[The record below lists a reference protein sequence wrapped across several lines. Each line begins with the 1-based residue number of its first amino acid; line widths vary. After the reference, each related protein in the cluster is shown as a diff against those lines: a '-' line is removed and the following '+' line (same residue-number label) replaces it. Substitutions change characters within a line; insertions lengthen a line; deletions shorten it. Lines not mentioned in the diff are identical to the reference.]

1 MSQNVHPGTR
11 RILIASNHPL
21 FAEGL
26 RSLLH
31 QREQMDAIVVG
42 VVSTIEQALKALTEL
57 QPDLIII
64 DYDDEQVNR
73 DEFLARFVEGESRLR
88 VVLLSLKEGGQDAIV
103 YDRRTLAA
111 SQVDEWLKEWVETEV
126 KVPKN
131 RLERRNNKTKTHQRR
146 EGMKHI
152 VGAVILI
159 GVLALALFVG
169 LKNIELLPQ
178 QASLQAVPI
187 DNLFQLDFIAIIV
200 LFALIVGLMV
210 YSVIFFRRRRGDE
223 QDGPY
228 ISGNTKLEVI
238 WTIVPLG
245 FVLYLAYVGSLALGH
260 TQAADP
266 RPLRVDVTA
275 SQWAWRFDYPDL
287 GVTSTELRLPV
298 NKQALL
304 TLTSTDVIHS
314 FWVPEFRVKQDAL
327 PGKDFE
333 RELRVTPTEIG
344 EFKVRCA
351 ELCGRQHYD
360 MQATVRVLSQEDFDA
375 WVAAQIIPEDPVAR
389 GDLWSQ
395 QFGCRAC
402 HSIDGTPLVGPT
414 WKGVFGEEVQL
425 TDGSTVVVD
434 RDYIIE
440 SIRQPG
446 AKIVAGFQDLMPAN
460 IGAEL
465 TDEQIDDIIAFMES
479 LK

>member
-1 MSQNVHPGTR
+1 MSQNLHSGPR
-11 RILIASNHPL
+11 RILIASSHPL

-42 VVSTIEQALKALTEL
+42 VVSTIDQALKALSEL
-57 QPDLIII
+57 QPDLIVI
-64 DYDDEQVNR
+64 DYDDERVNR

-88 VVLLSLKEGGQDAIV
+88 VVLLSLQEGGQDAIV

-111 SQVDEWLKEWVETEV
+111 SQVDEWLKEWVETDLGAPGYSIE
-126 KVPKN
+126 KKKDEQKQHP
-131 RLERRNNKTKTHQRR
+131 RR
-146 EGMKHI
+146 ESMKHVI
-152 VGAVILI
+152 GAVFLI

-169 LKNIELLPQ
+169 LQNIELLPQ

-187 DNLFQLDFIAIIV
+187 DNLFQLDFVAIIV
-200 LFALIVGLMV
+200 LFSLIVGLMV
-210 YSVIFFRRRRGDE
+210 YSIVFFRRRKGDE

-228 ISGNTKLEVI
+228 ITGNTKLEVV
-238 WTIVPLG
+238 WTIIPLG
-245 FVLYLAYVGSLALGH
+245 FVLYLAYVGSLSLGR
-260 TQAADP
+260 TQAMDP
-266 RPLRVDVTA
+266 KPLRVDVIA
-275 SQWAWRFDYPDL
+275 SQWSWRFDYPDL
-287 GVTSTELRLPV
+287 GITSTELVLPAD
-298 NKQALL
+298 KQALL
-304 TLTSTDVIHS
+304 TLSSTDVIHS

-327 PGKDFE
+327 PGKEFE
-333 RELRVTPTEIG
+333 RELRVTPTMIG

-351 ELCGRQHYD
+351 ELCGRQHYV
-360 MQATVRVLSQEDFDA
+360 MMATVRVLSQSDYDA

-402 HSIDGTPLVGPT
+402 HSIDGSPLVGPT

-465 TDEQIDDIIAFMES
+465 TDAQIDDIIAFIES
-479 LK
+479 LN

>member
-1 MSQNVHPGTR
+1 MSHKIHPGTR

-42 VVSTIEQALKALTEL
+42 VVSTIEQALRALSEL
-57 QPDLIII
+57 QPDLIVI
-64 DYDDEQVNR
+64 DYDDERVNR

-88 VVLLSLKEGGQDAIV
+88 VVLLSLQEGGQDAVV

-111 SQVDEWLKEWVETEV
+111 SQVDEWLKEWVET
-126 KVPKN
+126 N
-131 RLERRNNKTKTHQRR
+131 RGAAERSPDQMSAKQKQQQRR
-146 EGMKHI
+146 DGMKHFI
-152 VGAVILI
+152 GAVFLI
-159 GVLALALFVG
+159 VILALAGFVG
-169 LKNIELLPQ
+169 LQNVELLPQ
-178 QASLQAVPI
+178 PASLQAAPI
-187 DNLFQLDFIAIIV
+187 DNLFQLDFTAIIV

-210 YSVIFFRRRRGDE
+210 YSIIFFRRRRSDD

-228 ISGNTKLEVI
+228 ITGNTRLEVI

-245 FVLYLAYVGSLALGH
+245 FVLYLAYVGSLALGR

-266 RPLRVDVTA
+266 RPLRVDVVA
-275 SQWAWRFDYPDL
+275 SQWAWRFDYPDI
-287 GVTSTELRLPV
+287 GVTSTELVLPV

-304 TLTSTDVIHS
+304 SLSSTDVIHS

-327 PGKDFE
+327 PGEDFE

-351 ELCGRQHYD
+351 ELCGRQHYN
-360 MQATVRVLSQEDFDA
+360 MLATVRVLSQEDYDA
-375 WVAAQIIPEDPVAR
+375 WVAAQVIPEDPIAR

-414 WKGVFGEEVQL
+414 WKGVFGEQVLL
-425 TDGSTVVVD
+425 TDGTSALVD
-434 RDYIIE
+434 RAYIIE

-460 IGAEL
+460 IGADL
-465 TDEQIDDIIAFMES
+465 TDEQIDDIIAFIES